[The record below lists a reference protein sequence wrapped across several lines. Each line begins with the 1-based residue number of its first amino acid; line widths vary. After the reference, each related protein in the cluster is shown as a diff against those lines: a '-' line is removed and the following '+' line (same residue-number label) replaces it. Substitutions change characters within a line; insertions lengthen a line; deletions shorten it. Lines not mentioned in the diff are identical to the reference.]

1 VFGNATGGRRG
12 AVAGGFVNGLII
24 TLFAA
29 FLIPV
34 MGAIG
39 FQGTTFGDAD
49 FQWFGFLVGNIAR
62 IEGNVAAL
70 GVVILCAVLLVVA
83 SWFQRRFVDTG
94 WVPGGTPSETQA
106 AKTEQVAH
114 GAA

>member
-1 VFGNATGGRRG
+1 
-12 AVAGGFVNGLII
+12 
-24 TLFAA
+24 
-29 FLIPV
+29 V

-62 IEGNVAAL
+62 LEGNVAA
-70 GVVILCAVLLVVA
+70 GAVAVLCVALIAIA
-83 SWFQRRFVDTG
+83 SWWQVNYVNKG
-94 WVPGGTPSETQA
+94 WVPGGERE
-106 AKTEQVAH
+106 K